1 MRFRRVLKERK
12 PSSQTE
18 TELKRQDMTSNCV
31 ALVTGA
37 NKGLGQEVARQLGR
51 RGMTVLLGCRDRT
64 RGETAAAE
72 LVAEGLDVAPT
83 ALDVTQVTSAEAVAD
98 HIRKTYGRLDV
109 LINNAGIHVGR
120 PALEIRATEMRKT
133 FETNVFGVVTMINI
147 MLPLLKEAP
156 EPRIVNVASTTA
168 SLALTSDPTSLFG
181 QENNSLA
188 YASSKSAVTMLTV
201 QYANALRRLP
211 AYAHVKINAVT
222 PGYIAT
228 DLNGHTGPR
237 SVEQGARIVIDLATI
252 AHDGPSCG
260 FFNDD
265 GSVPW

>member
-1 MRFRRVLKERK
+1 M
-12 PSSQTE
+12 
-18 TELKRQDMTSNCV
+18 
-31 ALVTGA
+31 
-37 NKGLGQEVARQLGR
+37 
-51 RGMTVLLGCRDRT
+51 
-64 RGETAAAE
+64 
-72 LVAEGLDVAPT
+72 
-83 ALDVTQVTSAEAVAD
+83 AD

-120 PALEIRATEMRKT
+120 PALDITATEMRKT

-252 AHDGPSCG
+252 AHDGPSGG